1 MKIIYMHVHI
11 YLYMYTFVQGNVYKE
26 GSREKK
32 KEKKEG
38 RKEGRKEGT
47 HLNFPMRVARFF
59 EIAPLAVSSPPEH
72 WSWSCST
79 RAFFEKKLSAGTES
93 ELRRALQQH
102 AHNDCHCTAADAVA
116 KDGSQRRLGA
126 RVVWF
131 TSLP

>member
-1 MKIIYMHVHI
+1 MQIIYTHVHI
-11 YLYMYTFVQGNVYKE
+11 YLYMYIFVQGNVYKE

-38 RKEGRKEGT
+38 RKEERKEGT
-47 HLNFPMRVARFF
+47 YLNFPMRVARFF
-59 EIAPLAVSSPPEH
+59 EMARFFVSALLAVSSPPEH

-79 RAFFEKKLSAGTES
+79 RAFFEKKFSAGTGS

-116 KDGSQRRLGA
+116 KDGVNGG
-126 RVVWF
+126 
-131 TSLP
+131 